1 MGGQGYPA
9 CLRAWA
15 GLSRSHADMPNH
27 LHPYWRM
34 QYIQSRKDPQAGS
47 PFAALLA
54 AGDDQASLIVH
65 RGRTCFVILNNFPY
79 NPGHLMVLPNREV
92 GELAQLTT
100 EERAEMMELLV
111 KCQAVL
117 TKVMSPAGFNVGL
130 NLGKA
135 AGAGI
140 PTHLH
145 FHIVPRWDGDHNFMP
160 VIAETHIL
168 PQALADLWARLQPV
182 FATV

>member
-1 MGGQGYPA
+1 MRLYRQQF
-9 CLRAWA
+9 A
-15 GLSRSHADMPNH
+15 GTHYIQRDLKNNMSER

-34 QYIQSRKDPQAGS
+34 QYIQTRKDPQAGS
-47 PFAALLA
+47 PFASLLA
-54 AGDDQASLIVH
+54 AGDDQKSLILY

-92 GELAQLTT
+92 GELAQLTSD
-100 EERAEMMELLV
+100 ERAEMMDLLV
-111 KCQAVL
+111 KCQSVL
-117 TKVMSPAGFNVGL
+117 QKVMTPSGFNMGI
-130 NLGKA
+130 NLGRA

-160 VIAETHIL
+160 VVADTHVL
-168 PQALADLWARLQPV
+168 PQALSELWLRLKPV
-182 FATV
+182 FDEK